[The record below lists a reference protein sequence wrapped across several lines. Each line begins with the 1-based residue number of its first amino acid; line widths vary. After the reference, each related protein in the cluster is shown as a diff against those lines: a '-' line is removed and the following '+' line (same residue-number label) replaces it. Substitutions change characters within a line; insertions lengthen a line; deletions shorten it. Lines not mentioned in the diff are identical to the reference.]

1 MPKVKTVSSST
12 PSKEIR
18 RPINPENAEA
28 QCVALAM
35 DLARK
40 RLIEGTASA
49 QEVTYFLKLG
59 NQEAKLKL
67 EMLEVERELAKAK
80 ADKIKSEERSEK
92 MYADAIAAM
101 RDYQGYGDPDEY

>member
-1 MPKVKTVSSST
+1 MPKIKTVSSSK
-12 PSKEIR
+12 PSREIR

-28 QCVALAM
+28 QCVALAV
-35 DLARK
+35 DLARQ
-40 RLIEGTASA
+40 RLIDGTASA

-59 NQEAKLKL
+59 AKESQLKL
-67 EMLEVERELAKAK
+67 ELLEVEKELAKAK

-101 RDYQGYGDPDEY
+101 RNYQGHGDPDEY